1 MTHLLSIFWDVSPI
15 AFSLLGRDFRWY
27 SLLFVLAIW
36 GAYAFF
42 VFIFKKENLAPEV
55 AQKAIIYSVVS
66 LLIGARLGEVLFYSP
81 EVYLK
86 DPAEIFKIWHGGLS
100 SHGATFALLALI
112 WAFAKWEVKKSFT
125 WLGDRITPAIS
136 FSAACVRFGNLFNSE
151 IVGTPTNM
159 PWGFIF
165 HSHDQVVRHP
175 VQLYEGITYIF
186 LCVFLT
192 NYYLKH
198 KNNLADGLMGGIF
211 LTGMFGTRFILEFFK
226 ENNSSLTEN
235 FPLTMGQLLSLPLL
249 VFGIY
254 LLMRARKNA

>member
-15 AFSLLGRDFRWY
+15 AFSLFGRDFRWY
-27 SLLFVLAIW
+27 SLFFVLAIW
-36 GAYAFF
+36 GAYGFF
-42 VFIFKKENLAPEV
+42 VFVFNKENLPPETP
-55 AQKAIIYSVVS
+55 QKAIIYSVIC
-66 LLIGARLGEVLFYSP
+66 LLIGARLGEVIFYSP

-86 DPAEIFKIWHGGLS
+86 DPMEIFKIWHGGLS

-112 WAFAKWEVKKSFT
+112 WAFAKWEIQRDFT

-136 FSAACVRFGNLFNSE
+136 FSAACVRFGNLCNSE
-151 IVGTPTNM
+151 IVGTPTNV

-186 LCVFLT
+186 LCLLVTYL
-192 NYYLKH
+192 YLK
-198 KNNLADGLMGGIF
+198 KRTNLPPGLLGGIF
-211 LTGMFGTRFILEFFK
+211 LTAMFGIRFILEFFK

-235 FPLTMGQLLSLPLL
+235 FPLTMGQLLSLPLF
-249 VFGIY
+249 VFGVY
-254 LLMRARKNA
+254 LLRQSQKN